1 MIKLFFPSIPHS
13 SKLETR
19 KLVFTPYWSDPMSIN
34 NYFYNQ
40 VPIQVNVTDA
50 QRKEILSEFPP
61 PVLPDG
67 EDSFNLDNEQAGNR
81 IQIRLL
87 VNDYQVQLTKTNKQF
102 LKVRFSNNTGV
113 IQAKIWDNQG
123 AVDRILPLLERYSIF
138 DIAGK
143 VDEFNGFKSLTVDEL
158 IPSEEDINPFSFLPY
173 TKQNLEDLTVE
184 LFSYLN
190 ELQGPYKE
198 ISLHAMRRFWNQF
211 SVRPAAKGFHHNYL
225 GGLLKHTVGL
235 MRFARFILKL
245 EDNHY
250 KAMMKLIH
258 IVEKAYKNE
267 LWAQIKGEENQA
279 LIWKD
284 SIDHLYR
291 MFQGSIKYKEDQP
304 HYDLLM
310 TSILFHDIGK
320 LLEYDHAG
328 KTFEDFNFLF
338 PTATDA
344 NFENRKQ
351 VGITMDE
358 LGVMVGHIPYGM
370 LLLTKI
376 IETENISIS
385 MEEIHRMIHCILC
398 HHGLPEWG
406 SAVRSP
412 QSIEGYIIHIV
423 DYLDS
428 RYENTEE
435 IK

>member
-1 MIKLFFPSIPHS
+1 
-13 SKLETR
+13 
-19 KLVFTPYWSDPMSIN
+19 MSNIN
-34 NYFYNQ
+34 QYFYHQ
-40 VPIQVNVTDA
+40 VPIQVNLTDVERE
-50 QRKEILSEFPP
+50 QILTEFPP

-67 EDSFNLDNEQAGNR
+67 DDFFQLENEAPGSRVQVK
-81 IQIRLL
+81 LL

-102 LKVRFSNNTGV
+102 LKVRFSNNSGT

-123 AVDRILPLLERYSIF
+123 AVDRILPLLEQHSIF
-138 DIAGK
+138 DVIGR

-158 IPSEEDINPFSFLPY
+158 IPSDEAVNPFSFLPY
-173 TKQNLEDLTVE
+173 AKQDLSDLTVE
-184 LFSYLN
+184 LFAYLN
-190 ELQGPYKE
+190 ELESPYKE
-198 ISLHAMRRFWNQF
+198 ISLAAMKRFWNQF
-211 SVRPAAKGFHHNYL
+211 AIRPAAKGYHHNYL

-235 MRFARFILKL
+235 MRFARFILKF
-245 EDNHY
+245 EENHY

-267 LWAQIKGEENQA
+267 LWAQIQGEENPS

-291 MFQGSIKYKEDQP
+291 MFQGAIKFKDDQP

-310 TSILFHDIGK
+310 TSILYHDIGK

-328 KTFEDFNFLF
+328 KTFEDFTYLF
-338 PTATDA
+338 PTATNTHFQD
-344 NFENRKQ
+344 RKQ
-351 VGITMDE
+351 AGITMDE

-376 IETENISIS
+376 IESENIMIS
-385 MEEIHRMIHCILC
+385 MEEIHRLIHCILC

-406 SAVRSP
+406 SAVTAP

-428 RYENTEE
+428 RYERTEQ
-435 IK
+435 